1 MSDQYEDNYI
11 VGEDSR
17 ALQLTHYVL
26 AERLVCVAAADA
38 YNDCRN
44 GDFMALTHILENG
57 FRGYHKMSAGEL
69 WAEWKDV
76 EDRFYSLYEDGEL
89 PYGLCDEDPL
99 VALEKDETGEVARG

>member
-1 MSDQYEDNYI
+1 MADQYEDNYI